1 MRTFVFLVLLA
12 GCTDKPTPTGTTCAD
27 PDPITGTTTLT
38 YDNFGKAF
46 MEDYCTRCHS
56 SALTGAARNGA
67 PSDHNFDTLALI
79 KDTEPE
85 HLDEEAAGGA
95 TRVNTGMP
103 PSGAMPTEAERRKLG
118 EWLKS
123 GTPYRRS
130 VGGLSSPRG
139 SPRRSASCVR
149 SAPRGSARRARQ

>member
-1 MRTFVFLVLLA
+1 MAFAITALSSCGSDKAEADEGPSGAV
-12 GCTDKPTPTGTTCAD
+12 CPTDSA
-27 PDPITGTTTLT
+27 LT

-46 MEDYCTRCHS
+46 MEDYCTRCHR

-118 EWLKS
+118 EWLKC
-123 GTPYRRS
+123 GTP
-130 VGGLSSPRG
+130 
-139 SPRRSASCVR
+139 
-149 SAPRGSARRARQ
+149 